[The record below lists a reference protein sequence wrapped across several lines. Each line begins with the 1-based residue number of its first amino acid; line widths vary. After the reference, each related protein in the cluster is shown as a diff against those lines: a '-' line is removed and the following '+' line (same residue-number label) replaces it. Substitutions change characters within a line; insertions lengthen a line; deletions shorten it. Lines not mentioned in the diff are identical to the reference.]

1 MSHVVKGW
9 LTRASATL
17 GTLTAAGFLALA
29 PAAAEEPSLSPGYA
43 ADTLTFEVWCSE
55 IKRYESERC
64 ARKDESDL
72 AAYRHSLSRLESIEV
87 EHDIKARKERE
98 FRKTFDAH
106 TTVDRN
112 RRFDF

>member
-1 MSHVVKGW
+1 MPDIVKELLARTG
-9 LTRASATL
+9 ASLAAL
-17 GTLTAAGFLALA
+17 AAAGFLALA
-29 PAAAEEPSLSPGYA
+29 PASAEEMSLSPGYS

-55 IKRYESERC
+55 IQRYESERC

-72 AAYRHSLSRLESIEV
+72 AAYRYSLSRLESIEV
-87 EHDIKARKERE
+87 EHDIKARKDRE